1 MNIEKEI
8 NQATELA
15 DKIGEALDGESMALV
30 LTVLSRMYIQ
40 SAIEMDI
47 SKEDLMS
54 ASSHIY
60 DLLADNSDEA
70 IH

>member
-1 MNIEKEI
+1 MNVEKEI

-15 DKIGEALDGESMALV
+15 HKIGEALDGESMALV

-60 DLLADNSDEA
+60 DLLIDNSDEA

>member
-15 DKIGEALDGESMALV
+15 DKIGEVLDGESMALV
-30 LTVLSRMYIQ
+30 LAVLSRMYIQ

-47 SKEDLMS
+47 SKENLMS

>member
-1 MNIEKEI
+1 MNVEKEI

-15 DKIGEALDGESMALV
+15 YKIGEALDGESMALV

-60 DLLADNSDEA
+60 DLLIDNSDEA